1 MTSQDPARAVEA
13 LKEAAD
19 QALRRRDTAEARRS
33 FERALNLAPRRLD
46 LWMGL
51 AASQRAAGDTAAALA
66 SVGGALAVEPRFF
79 PALLMKGSLLEALG
93 RDKEAAT
100 TYGAAA
106 KLAPPEASLT
116 EATRRALAHAVEV
129 HDAYADGLAAE
140 LKAAARL
147 DDLSGGVGRKAHA
160 FAEAVAGRRRMF
172 HQEPVQFHYPG
183 LPAIEFWERDEFPF
197 LAALEAETAAIRA
210 EALAVWSEG
219 SPDLVPYVDYPP
231 GAPVDQWAELNR
243 SLRWSAFHLLRDGV
257 RVEANATKCPATM
270 AALALVDGPTV
281 PGRSPS
287 AMFSILRPRTHI
299 PPHTGVSNTRLVL
312 HLPLI
317 VPNDCGFRVG
327 GETRPWREGE
337 AFVFDDTIEHE
348 AWNGSDRP
356 RAVLICDVWNPRLST
371 EEREMIARLT
381 AAFDRFS
388 GAVGGQDL

>member
-1 MTSQDPARAVEA
+1 MAVEA

-33 FERALNLAPRRLD
+33 FERALALAPRRLD

-51 AASQRAAGDTAAALA
+51 AASQRAGGDAEAALA

-79 PALLMKGSLLEALG
+79 PALLMRGSLLEALG

-100 TYGAAA
+100 TYGAAV
-106 KLAPPEASLT
+106 KLSPPEASLT

-129 HDAYADGLAAE
+129 HDTYADGLAAE
-140 LKAAARL
+140 LKTAAGL
-147 DDLSGGVGRKAHA
+147 DGLSGGVGRKAHA

-197 LAALEAETAAIRA
+197 LAALEAETAAIKA
-210 EALAVWSEG
+210 ETLAVWSEG

-243 SLRWSAFHLLRDGV
+243 SLQWSAFHLLRDGA
-257 RVEANATKCPATM
+257 RVEANAAKCPATM
-270 AALALVDGPTV
+270 AALALVDGPRV

-287 AMFSILRPRTHI
+287 AMFSILRPHTHI

-317 VPNDCGFRVG
+317 VPDDCGFRVG
-327 GETRPWREGE
+327 GETRLWREGE

-356 RAVLICDVWNPRLST
+356 RAILICDVWNPRLST

-381 AAFDRFS
+381 AAFDRFNDV
-388 GAVGGQDL
+388 VGGQDL